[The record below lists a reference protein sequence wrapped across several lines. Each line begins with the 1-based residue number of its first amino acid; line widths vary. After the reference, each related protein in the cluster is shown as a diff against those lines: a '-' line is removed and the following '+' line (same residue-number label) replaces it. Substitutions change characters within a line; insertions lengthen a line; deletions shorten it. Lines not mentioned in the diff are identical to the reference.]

1 MRLFQKKEGAPAKGL
16 PRRILPL
23 ALAAAVLAAGASAPC
38 ACWAASEAGSRSSR
52 IL

>member
-23 ALAAAVLAAGASAPC
+23 ALAAAVLAAGGVS
-38 ACWAASEAGSRSSR
+38 
-52 IL
+52 LFHFKNL

>member
-23 ALAAAVLAAGASAPC
+23 ALAAAAIFCALRALLCRRDAARA
-38 ACWAASEAGSRSSR
+38 
-52 IL
+52 

>member
-23 ALAAAVLAAGASAPC
+23 ALAAFNKRLLIYFYIV
-38 ACWAASEAGSRSSR
+38 
-52 IL
+52 